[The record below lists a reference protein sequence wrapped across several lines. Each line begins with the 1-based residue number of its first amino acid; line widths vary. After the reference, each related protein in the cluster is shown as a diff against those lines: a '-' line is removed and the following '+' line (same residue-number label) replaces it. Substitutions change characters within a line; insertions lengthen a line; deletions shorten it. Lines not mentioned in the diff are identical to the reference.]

1 MSLLNIPREEL
12 GIFPTPLHELTNLS
26 RVLGG
31 PRILIKREDLS
42 GLGMG
47 GNKTRKVERL
57 LAYVRELGADAIVTT
72 ASAQSNYCLQIAAGA
87 RKLDMEIGLV
97 LFTGQHPRTQGNIL
111 LHSILGSRIKIIE
124 GEMTSPAYLEHC
136 DEEMDKMVQEFR
148 AQGRNPCIINSSKS
162 SHISCLGA
170 SVYVELAEE
179 LYQQLNDRNI
189 DARYLAMATSM
200 GATCSGLILGFKLLK
215 YPLRII
221 NISVTLSKPVI
232 EDKILN
238 VANNT
243 AKFIEVDVNVSPEDI
258 VVYDEYLGE
267 GYGIVSGECLEAM
280 QLMARTE
287 GIFLDPVYTGKAMA
301 GMIDLI
307 RKGELTSKDTV
318 VFLHTGG
325 LPAIF
330 AYPEKV
336 SEIIQK

>member
-1 MSLLNIPREEL
+1 M
-12 GIFPTPLHELTNLS
+12 
-26 RVLGG
+26 
-31 PRILIKREDLS
+31 
-42 GLGMG
+42 
-47 GNKTRKVERL
+47 
-57 LAYVRELGADAIVTT
+57 
-72 ASAQSNYCLQIAAGA
+72 AAGA
-87 RKLDMEIGLV
+87 RKLNLEIGFV
-97 LFTGQHPRTQGNIL
+97 LFTGQHPKTQGNIL

-124 GEMTSPAYLEHC
+124 GEMTSPAYLDHC

-170 SVYVELAEE
+170 SVYVDLAEE
-179 LYQQLNDRNI
+179 LYQQLKDRNI
-189 DARYLAMATSM
+189 DAQYLVLATSM

-221 NISVTLSKPVI
+221 NLSVTLSKPVI

-243 AKFIEVDVNVSPEDI
+243 AKFIGVDVSVSPEDI
-258 VVYDEYLGE
+258 VVYDEYLGK

-280 QLMARTE
+280 RLMARTE
-287 GIFLDPVYTGKAMA
+287 GIFLDPIYTGKAIA

-307 RKGELTSKDTV
+307 RKGKLTSQDTV
-318 VFLHTGG
+318 IFIHTGG

-330 AYPEKV
+330 AYPEEV
-336 SEIIQK
+336 SKPTRK